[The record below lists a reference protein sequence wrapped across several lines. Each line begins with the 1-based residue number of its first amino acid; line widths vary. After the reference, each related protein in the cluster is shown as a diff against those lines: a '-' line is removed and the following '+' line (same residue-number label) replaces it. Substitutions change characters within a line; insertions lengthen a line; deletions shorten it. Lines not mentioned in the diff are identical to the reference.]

1 MVAKNGGI
9 KIIAKN
15 KTAPRDY
22 EILEKYEAGIVL
34 LGPEVKALREN
45 PNVSFR
51 DSFVR
56 IQNGEAWLL
65 NLYIPPYRH
74 NTMQKIDPTR
84 TRKLLL
90 HKREILR
97 LLGKVEQKGLTII
110 PLSLYFKNGKVKV
123 EIAVAKGKK
132 KADRRKELKEKALKR
147 ELEREFKGKLKL

>member
-1 MVAKNGGI
+1 MTKQSGI

-34 LGPEVKALREN
+34 LGPEVKSLREH
-45 PNVSFR
+45 PNVSFK
-51 DSFVR
+51 DSFVK
-56 IQNGEAWLL
+56 IKDGEAWLL

-74 NTMQKIDPTR
+74 NTLMKIDPLR

-90 HKREILR
+90 HKREIKR
-97 LLGKVEQKGLTII
+97 LAGKVEQKGLTII

-132 KADRRKELKEKALKR
+132 KADVRRELREKALKR
-147 ELEREFKGKLKL
+147 ELERKFKGKLKL